1 MRSDLKSMDFMSP
14 PHATAPIPNG
24 ESESHR
30 PLLLSV
36 SKGISIRPS
45 MTEDQAD
52 KIIELLEANNKLLLQ
67 QVRLLDASG
76 VRNIPNLLR
85 DIDRKLGEMQTGGVA
100 GIRGGDSL

>member
-1 MRSDLKSMDFMSP
+1 
-14 PHATAPIPNG
+14 
-24 ESESHR
+24 
-30 PLLLSV
+30 
-36 SKGISIRPS
+36 